1 MYQYRTKILH
11 DVSVCLLTNHVSQI
25 SGWLI
30 RGRPPFPP
38 KIGTATGP
46 LPPLPYFRHCWCCF
60 EIRWQ
65 DCARETVFP
74 LHVTSRTSRIFMYW
88 EPAFI
93 LYCPALVTL
102 NITLQSAWLRTNLT
116 CSTSCP
122 GLVGL
127 LHLNYK
133 QCDWGPSSHIPLSRT
148 CTMTESTRL
157 RCVCEFHQSGTPHRE
172 LPQATTCSSLRGDW

>member
-88 EPAFI
+88 EPAFT

-122 GLVGL
+122 ALVGFIAFKL
-127 LHLNYK
+127 RTVWLRTIFAYPAVPHLYNDRVY
-133 QCDWGPSSHIPLSRT
+133 QITLCMRVSSVWYTAPRVSVGNNL
-148 CTMTESTRL
+148 
-157 RCVCEFHQSGTPHRE
+157 Q
-172 LPQATTCSSLRGDW
+172 